1 MTLKEVQ
8 ETATE
13 EADNVEGWLGKPS
26 EVFGSCGSVQDIAKL
41 KKSLQ
46 RKTQVNG
53 LKQML
58 TEQKNPP

>member
-26 EVFGSCGSVQDIAKL
+26 EVFGSCGSV
-41 KKSLQ
+41 
-46 RKTQVNG
+46 
-53 LKQML
+53 
-58 TEQKNPP
+58 